1 MATIFYVED
10 SPVERQLIRAILKPH
25 YDVVLASSGLEAVQK
40 GKNIKPDLVLTDLNM
55 PGLDGYETATKLKT
69 VWPDIPVVALTGDDT
84 DESRKLALAAGCDG
98 WLNKTISPKDLL
110 QALRKY
116 LGGYVETLASA
127 TEVTQ
132 ENLAYQQRLVNR
144 LETQVTA
151 LTQANTQLTAVQKIT
166 QAITQSLDVD
176 EIIALTLDNMAALL
190 QIESLA
196 VFLYDEKRQT
206 FELRGQKNFPADY
219 LSALEP
225 IGDANPGDFDPNSET
240 ALTPQII
247 LGVSPS
253 LTHAPSALA
262 SFPLR
267 VKERFI
273 GLLYL
278 AIDALAFQL
287 EEQRHVFELISW
299 QLAIAIDKAL
309 THADLQ
315 AAYRDLQKLDDLKNQ
330 FVRVASHELRT
341 PLTLLIGYTYLIQ
354 HNPEELSEEM
364 MSVIMSQ
371 MELLKSIVDRILD
384 VDRLQN
390 NKFLAEFSLVELNQ
404 SVQTIVNNLKILAN
418 DKKQALLFEPVN
430 PSPFV
435 WTDLLKFEA
444 ILTNLIIN
452 AIRFTPAG
460 GTVEVLISGDQA
472 NFEVAVKDNGI
483 GIAEEEQKRIF
494 DKFYQ
499 VADPLKRN
507 HGGVGLGLS
516 IAQEMAKL
524 CGGVIL
530 LQSKPGVGSIFS
542 YRQPR
547 HAP

>member
-10 SPVERQLIRAILKPH
+10 SPVEQQVIRAILKPH
-25 YDVVLASSGLEAVQK
+25 YDVVLVNSGLEAVQK
-40 GKNIKPDLVLTDLNM
+40 GKDIKPDLILTDLNM
-55 PGLDGYETATKLKT
+55 PGLDGYETATKLKA
-69 VWPDIPVVALTGDDT
+69 VWPDIPIVALTGDDT

-98 WLNKTISPKDLL
+98 WLNKTISARDLL
-110 QALRKY
+110 QALKKY
-116 LGGYVETLASA
+116 LEGYVETLASA
-127 TEVTQ
+127 TEVTH

-151 LTQANTQLTAVQKIT
+151 LTQANAQLTAVQKIT

-196 VFLYDEKRQT
+196 VFLYNEERKT

-225 IGDANPGDFDPNSET
+225 IGSANSGDFDPNSEA

-253 LTHAPSALA
+253 LKYATSALA
-262 SFPLR
+262 GFPLR

-278 AIDALAFQL
+278 AIDASAFQL
-287 EEQRHVFELISW
+287 EEQRHIFELISW

-354 HNPEELSEEM
+354 HNPTEFSEEM
-364 MSVIMSQ
+364 LSVIMAQ
-371 MELLKSIVDRILD
+371 IELLKSIVDRILD

-390 NKFLAEFSLVELNQ
+390 NEFLAEFTRIELNQ
-404 SVQTIVNNLKILAN
+404 LVQTIVNNFKILAN
-418 DKKQALLFEPVN
+418 DKKQALLFEPAN
-430 PSPFV
+430 PSPV
-435 WTDLLKFEA
+435 IWTDPLKFEA
-444 ILTNLIIN
+444 ILTNLIMN
-452 AIRFTPAG
+452 AIQFTPAG
-460 GTVEVLISGDQA
+460 GTVEVSISDNPAG
-472 NFEVAVKDNGI
+472 FEVAIKDNGI

-494 DKFYQ
+494 NKFYQ
-499 VADPLKRN
+499 VADPLKRT

-524 CGGVIL
+524 CGGVIM
-530 LQSKPGVGSIFS
+530 LQSEPGAGSVFS

-547 HAP
+547 QAA